1 MSASLPIPTQSLQGG
16 QSVSEDRGVSGTSL
30 SQFVF
35 FTALELDKKGV
46 VETAA
51 VSFRAL
57 LSVLGIE
64 AALESLL
71 SVLCTEH
78 GGQSPQV
85 SSELALH

>member
-1 MSASLPIPTQSLQGG
+1 MLHSRSPHSP
-16 QSVSEDRGVSGTSL
+16 VREDRGVLGTSL

-51 VSFRAL
+51 VGFRAL

-78 GGQSPQV
+78 GASPHTEPRTEWQRLL
-85 SSELALH
+85 SPA